1 MSFLSAFGHMTLR
14 EMDTRAVLKGVHTL
28 GLNANHAM
36 SRPLMTMLSRGG
48 KFIITPRMP
57 HSDLRAEREQAFK
70 DYVRNVRLKIMFGR
84 EDSGRPFD
92 RRYHIPNPTW
102 QPPRASAFVE
112 TQLERLGE
120 NLQHMQATLPKHEGF
135 NCTREERE
143 ALHNLC
149 HDADTIVK
157 PADKNLG
164 LTLISKEWYI
174 AECERQLSDTS
185 TYARVH
191 HVSLSGIQEKVLEF
205 IATLEGTIPPNEHK
219 WLTRETRRLIQVPQ
233 FYIMPKL
240 HKNPVKGRPI
250 VASHSWC
257 TWPLSKWVANRIN
270 TYAASQDTVLTDTNA
285 LIELLRGMELS
296 EDDNITLSTAD
307 VESLYTSIPIPG
319 ALRAVEERLRACGVD
334 ESSLRI
340 TIDAVEYVLRNNFFE
355 CNGKVYHQRKGLAM
369 GTPLAPPVA
378 NLFLAS
384 HEAHLMSVVTPPLL
398 YVRFLDDILVV
409 QKLGEAEPDH
419 LLWDGLHTMHP
430 DIKLTRESSPSM
442 VDFLDLQI
450 YRQGKR
456 LLHRVHQKALN
467 KYLYISPRSCH
478 PRHVIEGFVRTE
490 LIRYARNS
498 STELDFIKICHAFSN
513 RLRERG
519 FHPTFLKHLFASVD
533 FKHYAIKRARETPM
547 VFKALYMGR
556 IANLALSRTIKEWYD
571 ATPMDFK
578 VMVPKPVMCH
588 LNGQNIYKKLVRA
601 KVPT

>member
-1 MSFLSAFGHMTLR
+1 
-14 EMDTRAVLKGVHTL
+14 
-28 GLNANHAM
+28 
-36 SRPLMTMLSRGG
+36 
-48 KFIITPRMP
+48 
-57 HSDLRAEREQAFK
+57 
-70 DYVRNVRLKIMFGR
+70 
-84 EDSGRPFD
+84 
-92 RRYHIPNPTW
+92 
-102 QPPRASAFVE
+102 
-112 TQLERLGE
+112 
-120 NLQHMQATLPKHEGF
+120 MQATLPRHEGF

-174 AECERQLSDTS
+174 AECERQLSDRS
-185 TYARVH
+185 TYGRVH
-191 HVSLSGIQEKVLEF
+191 GVSLSGVQEKVLEF
-205 IATLEGTIPPNEHK
+205 IATLEGHIPPTEHK
-219 WLTRETRRLIQVPQ
+219 WLTRETRRLIQMPQ

-285 LIELLRGMELS
+285 LIALLRGVELR
-296 EDDNITLSTAD
+296 EDDDIMLSTAD

-319 ALRAVEERLRACGVD
+319 ALVAVEERLRACGVD

-340 TIDAVEYVLRNNFFE
+340 TINAVAYVLRNNFFE
-355 CNGKVYHQRKGLAM
+355 CNGNVYHQRKGLAM

-384 HEAHLMSVVTPPLL
+384 HEARLMSVVTPPLL
-398 YVRFLDDILVV
+398 YVRYLDDILVV
-409 QKLGEAEPDH
+409 QKLGEAEPEH

-430 DIKLTRESSPSM
+430 DIKLTRESSPSA

-498 STELDFIKICHAFSN
+498 STELDFVKICHAFSN

-519 FHPTFLKHLFASVD
+519 FHPTFLKHLFASVN

-556 IANLALSRTIKEWYD
+556 VANLALSRTIKEWYD
-571 ATPMDFK
+571 TTPMDFK

>member
-1 MSFLSAFGHMTLR
+1 MTLR

-57 HSDLRAEREQAFK
+57 QQDLKTEREQAFK
-70 DYVRNVRLKIMFGR
+70 DYVRNVRLRIMFSR
-84 EDSGRPFD
+84 EDNGRPFD

-102 QPPRASAFVE
+102 QPRRASAFVE
-112 TQLERLGE
+112 AQLERLGE
-120 NLQHMQATLPKHEGF
+120 NLQHMQATLPRHEGF
-135 NCTREERE
+135 NCAREERE

-174 AECERQLSDTS
+174 AECERQLSDIS

-191 HVSLSGIQEKVLEF
+191 HVSLSGIQEKVLDY
-205 IATLEGTIPPNEHK
+205 IATLEGNIPSNEHK
-219 WLTRETRRLIQVPQ
+219 WLTRETRRLIRMPQ

-285 LIELLRGMELS
+285 LIALLRGMELS
-296 EDDNITLSTAD
+296 EDDDIMLSTAD

-319 ALRAVEERLRACGVD
+319 ALVAVEERLRACGVD
-334 ESSLRI
+334 ESFLRI
-340 TIDAVEYVLRNNFFE
+340 TINAVGYVLRNNFFE
-355 CNGKVYHQRKGLAM
+355 CNGNVYHQRKGLAM

-384 HEAHLMSVVTPPLL
+384 QEARLMRVVTPPLL
-398 YVRFLDDILVV
+398 YVRFLDDIFVV
-409 QKLGEAEPDH
+409 QRLSEAEPKH
-419 LLWDGLHTMHP
+419 LLWDGLNTMHP

-498 STELDFIKICHAFSN
+498 STELDFVKICHAFSN

-519 FHPTFLKHLFASVD
+519 FHPTFLKHLFASVN

-556 IANLALSRTIKEWYD
+556 VANLALSRTIKEWYD
-571 ATPMDFK
+571 TTPMDFK

>member
-1 MSFLSAFGHMTLR
+1 MTLR
-14 EMDTRAVLKGVHTL
+14 EMDTRSVLKGVHTL
-28 GLNANHAM
+28 GLSASHAI

-48 KFIITPRMP
+48 KFIVTPRMP
-57 HSDLRAEREQAFK
+57 YRDLTAEREQAFK
-70 DYVRNVRLKIMFGR
+70 DYVRSVRLRIMFGR
-84 EDSGRPFD
+84 QDSGRPFD
-92 RRYHIPNPTW
+92 RRYHIPNPAW
-102 QPPRASAFVE
+102 QPRRASASVE
-112 TQLERLGE
+112 DQLEQ
-120 NLQHMQATLPKHEGF
+120 LQQILLHMQATLPRHEGF

-149 HDADTIVK
+149 HDTDIVVK

-174 AECERQLSDTS
+174 TECERQLCDTN

-191 HVSLSGIQEKVLEF
+191 GVSTTGVQNKMLAF
-205 IATLEGTIPPNEHK
+205 IATLEGRIPANEHK
-219 WLTRETRRLIQVPQ
+219 WLTRETQRLSQLPQ
-233 FYIMPKL
+233 FYVMPKL

-270 TYAASQDTVLTDTNA
+270 IHAAAQETVLTDTNA
-285 LIELLRGMELS
+285 LIHLLQGIEMK
-296 EDDNITLSTAD
+296 EDDDIVLSTAD

-319 ALRAVEERLRACGVD
+319 ALEALEERLRACGVD
-334 ESSLRI
+334 DAFMRI
-340 TIDAVEYVLRNNFFE
+340 TIDAVGYVLRNNFFE
-355 CNGKVYHQRKGLAM
+355 FNGTVYHQRKGLAM

-384 HEAHLMSVVTPPLL
+384 HEARLMRVVAPPLL
-398 YVRFLDDILVV
+398 YVRYLDDILAV
-409 QKLGEAEPDH
+409 QLLSETEPEH
-419 LLWDGLHTMHP
+419 LLWDGLHALHP
-430 DIKLTRESSPSM
+430 DIKLTRERSPSM

-498 STELDFIKICHAFSN
+498 STELDFVKICHAFSN

-519 FHPTFLKHLFASVD
+519 FHPTFLKHLTASVD
-533 FKHYAIKRARETPM
+533 FRHYPVKRAKEAPM

-556 IANLALSRTIKEWYD
+556 IANLALSHTIKEWYD
-571 ATPMDFK
+571 ATPRDFK
-578 VMVPKPVMCH
+578 AIVPKPVVCH
-588 LNGQNIYKKLVRA
+588 LNGQNIYRKLVRA

>member
-1 MSFLSAFGHMTLR
+1 MTLR

-28 GLNANHAM
+28 GLNASHAIP
-36 SRPLMTMLSRGG
+36 RPLMTMLSKGG
-48 KFIITPRMP
+48 KFIVTPRMP
-57 HSDLRAEREQAFK
+57 HQLLKAEREQALH
-70 DYVRNVRLKIMFGR
+70 DYVRNVRLKIMFSR
-84 EDSGRPFD
+84 EDKPFD
-92 RRYHIPNPTW
+92 RRYHVPNPTW
-102 QPPRASAFVE
+102 QPHRASAFVE
-112 TQLERLGE
+112 AELTQLGQRLRDTQA
-120 NLQHMQATLPKHEGF
+120 NLPRHEGF
-135 NCTREERE
+135 NCSREERE

-149 HDADTIVK
+149 HDANVIVK

-164 LTLISKEWYI
+164 LILMSKEWYI
-174 AECERQLSDTS
+174 AECERQLSDAS
-185 TYARVH
+185 TYGKVH
-191 HVSLSGIQEKVLEF
+191 SVSLTGIQKRVLSF
-205 IATLEGTIPPNEHK
+205 IATLEGKIPPNEHK
-219 WLTRETRRLIQVPQ
+219 WLRHETLRLCQLPQ

-250 VASHSWC
+250 VACHSWC

-270 TYAASQDTVLTDTNA
+270 PYAAKQETVLTDTNA
-285 LIELLRGMELS
+285 LIEILGRVELR
-296 EDDNITLSTAD
+296 EDDDILLSTAD

-319 ALRAVEERLRACGVD
+319 ALEALEERLRACGVD
-334 ESSLRI
+334 ESFLRI
-340 TIDAVEYVLRNNFFE
+340 TIDATKYVLGNNFFE
-355 CNGKVYHQRKGLAM
+355 FNGTFYHQRKGLAM

-384 HEAHLMSVVTPPLL
+384 HEARLMRVVAPPLL

-409 QKLGEAEPDH
+409 QKLDEATPG
-419 LLWDGLHTMHP
+419 LPLWDGLNSMHP
-430 DIKLTRESSPSM
+430 DIRLTRESSPSM
-442 VDFLDLQI
+442 ADFLDLQI

-498 STELDFIKICHAFSN
+498 STKLDYLKICHAFSN

-533 FKHYAIKRARETPM
+533 FKHYGIKRAKEVPM

-556 IANLALSRTIKEWYD
+556 IANLALSCTIKEWYH
-571 ATPMDFK
+571 ATPKDFK
-578 VMVPKPVMCH
+578 ALVPRPVMCH

>member
-1 MSFLSAFGHMTLR
+1 MTLR

-57 HSDLRAEREQAFK
+57 HQDLRAEREQAFK
-70 DYVRNVRLKIMFGR
+70 DYVRNVRLRIMFSR

-102 QPPRASAFVE
+102 QPRRASAFVE
-112 TQLERLGE
+112 AQLERLGE
-120 NLQHMQATLPKHEGF
+120 NLRHMQATLPRHEGF

-174 AECERQLSDTS
+174 AECERQLSDRS
-185 TYARVH
+185 TYGRVH
-191 HVSLSGIQEKVLEF
+191 GVSLSGVQEKVLEF
-205 IATLEGTIPPNEHK
+205 IATLEGHIPPTEHK
-219 WLTRETRRLIQVPQ
+219 WLTRETRRLIQMPQ

-285 LIELLRGMELS
+285 LIALLRGVELR
-296 EDDNITLSTAD
+296 EDDDIMLSTAD

-319 ALRAVEERLRACGVD
+319 ALVAVEERLRACGVD

-340 TIDAVEYVLRNNFFE
+340 TINAVAYVLRNNFFE
-355 CNGKVYHQRKGLAM
+355 CNGNVYHQRKGLAM

-384 HEAHLMSVVTPPLL
+384 HEARLMSVVTPPLL
-398 YVRFLDDILVV
+398 YVRYLDDILVV
-409 QKLGEAEPDH
+409 QKLGEAEPEH

-430 DIKLTRESSPSM
+430 DIKLTRESSPSA

-498 STELDFIKICHAFSN
+498 STELDFVKICHAFSN

-519 FHPTFLKHLFASVD
+519 FHPTFLKHLFASVN

-556 IANLALSRTIKEWYD
+556 VANLALSRTIKEWYD
-571 ATPMDFK
+571 TTPMDFK

>member
-1 MSFLSAFGHMTLR
+1 MTLR

-28 GLNANHAM
+28 GLSASHTIP
-36 SRPLMTMLSRGG
+36 RPLMTMLSRGG
-48 KFIITPRMP
+48 KFIVTPRMP
-57 HSDLRAEREQAFK
+57 HQALKAEREQAFK
-70 DYVRNVRLKIMFGR
+70 DYVRNVRLRIMFSR
-84 EDSGRPFD
+84 QDSGRPFD
-92 RRYHIPNPTW
+92 RRYHIPNPAW
-102 QPPRASAFVE
+102 QPRKASAAVE
-112 TQLERLGE
+112 DQLEQLGQRL
-120 NLQHMQATLPKHEGF
+120 QQMQATLPRHEGF
-135 NCTREERE
+135 NCTCEERE

-149 HDADTIVK
+149 HNADIIVK

-174 AECERQLSDTS
+174 PECERQLSDTT

-191 HVSLSGIQEKVLEF
+191 EVSATGIQNKMLAF
-205 IATLEGTIPPNEHK
+205 IATLEGHIPASEHK
-219 WLTRETRRLIQVPQ
+219 WLTRETQRLSQLPQ

-250 VASHSWC
+250 VASHSWS

-270 TYAASQDTVLTDTNA
+270 AYAAAQDTVLTDTNA
-285 LIELLRGMELS
+285 LIELLRGIEFS
-296 EDDNITLSTAD
+296 EDDDIRLSTAD
-307 VESLYTSIPIPG
+307 VESLYTSIPIPD
-319 ALRAVEERLRACGVD
+319 ALEALEERLRACGVD
-334 ESSLRI
+334 DAFLRI
-340 TIDAVEYVLRNNFFE
+340 TVDAVGFVLRNNFFE
-355 CNGKVYHQRKGLAM
+355 FNGNVYHQRKGLAM

-384 HEAHLMSVVTPPLL
+384 HEARVMRVVPPPLL
-398 YVRFLDDILVV
+398 YVRFLDDIFAV
-409 QKLGEAEPDH
+409 QKISETEPEH
-419 LLWDGLHTMHP
+419 MLWDGLHAMHP
-430 DIKLTRESSPSM
+430 DIKFTRESSPSM

-456 LLHRVHQKALN
+456 LLHRVHQKVLN

-478 PRHVIEGFVRTE
+478 PRHVIDGFVRTE

-519 FHPTFLKHLFASVD
+519 FHPTLLKHLIASVD
-533 FKHYAIKRARETPM
+533 FKHYGIRRARETPM
-547 VFKALYMGR
+547 VFKALYMGS
-556 IANLALSRTIKEWYD
+556 IANHALSRTIKEWYD
-571 ATPMDFK
+571 ATPRDFK
-578 VMVPKPVMCH
+578 LIVPKPVMCH

>member
-1 MSFLSAFGHMTLR
+1 MTLR

-28 GLNANHAM
+28 GLSASRTI
-36 SRPLMTMLSRGG
+36 SRPLMIMLSRGG
-48 KFIITPRMP
+48 KFIVTPRMP
-57 HSDLRAEREQAFK
+57 HQDLRAERQQAFK
-70 DYVRNVRLKIMFGR
+70 DYVRNVRLRIMFSR
-84 EDSGRPFD
+84 RDSGRPFD
-92 RRYHIPNPTW
+92 RRYHIPNPAW
-102 QPPRASAFVE
+102 QPCKASAAVE
-112 TQLERLGE
+112 DELERLQQS
-120 NLQHMQATLPKHEGF
+120 LQHMQANLPRHEGF

-143 ALHNLC
+143 ALHKLC
-149 HDADTIVK
+149 HDANIIVK

-164 LTLISKEWYI
+164 LTLISREWYI
-174 AECERQLSDTS
+174 TECERQLSDTD

-191 HVSLSGIQEKVLEF
+191 EVSTTGIQNKMLAF
-205 IATLEGTIPPNEHK
+205 IATLEGRIPANEHK
-219 WLTRETRRLIQVPQ
+219 WLARETQHLSQLPH

-270 TYAASQDTVLTDTNA
+270 THAAAQGTVLTDTNA
-285 LIELLRGMELS
+285 LIELLRGIEMS
-296 EDDNITLSTAD
+296 EDDDIVLSTAD

-319 ALRAVEERLRACGVD
+319 ALEALEERLRACGVD
-334 ESSLRI
+334 DAFLRI
-340 TIDAVEYVLRNNFFE
+340 TIDAVGYVLRNNFFE
-355 CNGKVYHQRKGLAM
+355 FNGRVYHQRKGLAM

-384 HEAHLMSVVTPPLL
+384 HEARLMRVVAPPLL
-398 YVRFLDDILVV
+398 YVRYLDDIFAV
-409 QKLGEAEPDH
+409 QSLSEDEPEH
-419 LLWDGLHTMHP
+419 LLWDGLHAMHP
-430 DIKLTRESSPSM
+430 DIKLTRERSPFM
-442 VDFLDLQI
+442 VSFLDLQI

-513 RLRERG
+513 RLSERG
-519 FHPTFLKHLFASVD
+519 FHPTFLKHLIRSVD
-533 FKHYAIKRARETPM
+533 FRHYPVKRAKEAPM

-556 IANLALSRTIKEWYD
+556 IANHALSRTIKEWYD
-571 ATPMDFK
+571 ATPRDFK
-578 VMVPKPVMCH
+578 VMVPKPVVCH
-588 LNGQNIYKKLVRA
+588 LNGQNNYKKLVRA

>member
-1 MSFLSAFGHMTLR
+1 MTLR
-14 EMDTRAVLKGVHTL
+14 EMDTRALVKGVHTL
-28 GLNANHAM
+28 GFSARHAM
-36 SRPLMTMLSRGG
+36 TRPLMKLLSRGG
-48 KFIITPRMP
+48 KFIVTPRMP
-57 HSDLRAEREQAFK
+57 QEDLKREREQAFT
-70 DYVRNVRLKIMFGR
+70 DYVRNVRLRIMFSR
-84 EDSGRPFD
+84 QDSGRPFD
-92 RRYHIPNPTW
+92 RRYHVPNPTW
-102 QPPRASAFVE
+102 QPRRASTFVE
-112 TQLERLGE
+112 THLEDLGNRLRE
-120 NLQHMQATLPKHEGF
+120 TQATLPRHEGF

-143 ALHNLC
+143 ALTSLC
-149 HDADTIVK
+149 HNADVIVK

-174 AECERQLSDTS
+174 AECERQLNDMS
-185 TYARVH
+185 TYGRVH
-191 HVSLSGIQEKVLEF
+191 NVSLSGIQDKVLDF
-205 IATLEGTIPPNEHK
+205 IATLEGHIPPNEYK
-219 WLTRETRRLIQVPQ
+219 WLAKETRRLSQLPQ

-270 TYAASQDTVLTDTNA
+270 TYAAAQTTVLTDTNA
-285 LIELLRGMELS
+285 LIELLRGIELH
-296 EDDNITLSTAD
+296 EDDDITLSTAD
-307 VESLYTSIPIPG
+307 VESLYTSIPIPD
-319 ALRAVEERLRACGVD
+319 ALMAVEERLSVCGVD
-334 ESSLRI
+334 ESLLRI
-340 TIDAVEYVLRNNFFE
+340 IITAIGYVLTNNFFE
-355 CNGKVYHQRKGLAM
+355 FNGCVYHQRKGLAM

-384 HEAHLMSVVTPPLL
+384 HEARLMRTVAPPLL

-409 QKLGEAEPDH
+409 QHSSEVEPEPGH
-419 LLWDGLHTMHP
+419 LLWDGLHSMHP

-450 YRQGKR
+450 YRHGKR

-498 STELDFIKICHAFSN
+498 STELDFVKICHAFSN

-519 FHPTFLKHLFASVD
+519 FHPTFLKHLFASVA
-533 FKHYAIKRARETPM
+533 FKHYSIKSVKEVPM

-556 IANLALSRTIKEWYD
+556 IANLALSRTVKEWYD

-578 VMVPKPVMCH
+578 VIVPKPVLCH

>member
-1 MSFLSAFGHMTLR
+1 
-14 EMDTRAVLKGVHTL
+14 MDTRAVLKGVHTL

-57 HSDLRAEREQAFK
+57 QRDLRAEREQAFK
-70 DYVRNVRLKIMFGR
+70 DYVRNVRLRIMFSR

-102 QPPRASAFVE
+102 QPRRASAFVE
-112 TQLERLGE
+112 AQLERLGE
-120 NLQHMQATLPKHEGF
+120 NLRHMQATLPRHEGF

-174 AECERQLSDTS
+174 AECERQLSDRS
-185 TYARVH
+185 TYGRVH
-191 HVSLSGIQEKVLEF
+191 GVSLSGVQEKVLEF
-205 IATLEGTIPPNEHK
+205 IATLEGHIPPTEHK
-219 WLTRETRRLIQVPQ
+219 WLTRETRRLIQMPQ

-285 LIELLRGMELS
+285 LIALLRGVELR
-296 EDDNITLSTAD
+296 EDDDIMLSTAD

-319 ALRAVEERLRACGVD
+319 ALVAVEERLRACGVD

-340 TIDAVEYVLRNNFFE
+340 TINAVAYVLRNNFFE
-355 CNGKVYHQRKGLAM
+355 CNGNVYHQRKGLAM

-384 HEAHLMSVVTPPLL
+384 HEARLMSVVTPPLL
-398 YVRFLDDILVV
+398 YVRYLDDILVV
-409 QKLGEAEPDH
+409 QKLGEAEPEH

-430 DIKLTRESSPSM
+430 DIKLTRESSPSA

-498 STELDFIKICHAFSN
+498 STELDFVKICHAFSN

-519 FHPTFLKHLFASVD
+519 FHPTFLKHLFASVN

-556 IANLALSRTIKEWYD
+556 VANLALSRTIKEWYD
-571 ATPMDFK
+571 TTPMDFK

>member
-1 MSFLSAFGHMTLR
+1 MTLR
-14 EMDTRAVLKGVHTL
+14 EMDTRALLKGVHTL
-28 GLNANHAM
+28 GFGAHQTIT
-36 SRPLMTMLSRGG
+36 RPLMHLLSRGG
-48 KFIITPRMP
+48 KFIVTPRMP
-57 HSDLRAEREQAFK
+57 HLDLRREREQAFQ
-70 DYVRNVRLKIMFGR
+70 DYVRSVRLRIMFSR
-84 EDSGRPFD
+84 QDSGKPFD
-92 RRYHIPNPTW
+92 RRYHVPNPAW
-102 QPPRASAFVE
+102 QPNRASQFVE
-112 TQLERLGE
+112 AQLEDLGQRLR
-120 NLQHMQATLPKHEGF
+120 HTQATLPRHEGF

-149 HDADTIVK
+149 HDANIIVK

-164 LTLISKEWYI
+164 LTLIAREWYI

-185 TYARVH
+185 TYETVH
-191 HVSLSGIQEKVLEF
+191 SVSLPGIQRRMLNF
-205 IATLEGTIPPNEHK
+205 IATLDGGIPPNEHK
-219 WLTRETRRLIQVPQ
+219 WLTRETERLSQLPQ

-240 HKNPVKGRPI
+240 HKDPVKGRPI
-250 VASHSWC
+250 VACHSWS
-257 TWPLSKWVANRIN
+257 TWPISKWVANRIN
-270 TYAASQDTVLTDTNA
+270 AYAGSQETVLTDTNA
-285 LIELLRGMELS
+285 LISLLQGVEFA
-296 EDDNITLSTAD
+296 EDDQILLSTAD
-307 VESLYTSIPIPG
+307 VESLYTSIPITD
-319 ALRAVEERLRACGVD
+319 ALEAVEERLRACGVD
-334 ESSLRI
+334 EMFLRI
-340 TIDAVEYVLRNNFFE
+340 TITAIELVLKLNFFE
-355 CNGKVYHQRKGLAM
+355 FNGSIYHQKRGLAM

-384 HEAHLMSVVTPPLL
+384 LEARLMRGVPPPIL

-409 QKLGEAEPDH
+409 QKLSEAEPED

-430 DIKLTRESSPSM
+430 YIRLTRESSPCM

-450 YRQGKR
+450 YRDGKR

-533 FKHYAIKRARETPM
+533 FKHYGIKRAREAPM

-556 IANLALSRTIKEWYD
+556 IVNHALSRTIKEWYD
-571 ATPMDFK
+571 ATPADFK
-578 VMVPKPVMCH
+578 RLIPKPVMCH

>member
-1 MSFLSAFGHMTLR
+1 MTLR

-57 HSDLRAEREQAFK
+57 QRDLRAEREQAFK
-70 DYVRNVRLKIMFGR
+70 DYVRNVRLRIMFSR

-102 QPPRASAFVE
+102 QPRRASAFVE
-112 TQLERLGE
+112 AQLERLGE
-120 NLQHMQATLPKHEGF
+120 NLRHMQATLPRHEGF

-174 AECERQLSDTS
+174 AECERQLSDRS
-185 TYARVH
+185 TYGRVH
-191 HVSLSGIQEKVLEF
+191 GVSLSGVQEKVLEF
-205 IATLEGTIPPNEHK
+205 IATLEGHIPPTEHK
-219 WLTRETRRLIQVPQ
+219 WLTRETRRLIQMPQ

-285 LIELLRGMELS
+285 LIALLRGVELR
-296 EDDNITLSTAD
+296 EDDDIMLSTAD

-319 ALRAVEERLRACGVD
+319 ALVAVEERLRACGVD

-340 TIDAVEYVLRNNFFE
+340 TINAVAYVLRNNFFE
-355 CNGKVYHQRKGLAM
+355 CNGNVYHQRKGLAM

-384 HEAHLMSVVTPPLL
+384 HEARLMSVVTPPLL
-398 YVRFLDDILVV
+398 YVRYLDDILVV
-409 QKLGEAEPDH
+409 QKLGEAEPEH

-430 DIKLTRESSPSM
+430 DIKLTRESSPSA

-498 STELDFIKICHAFSN
+498 STELDFVKICHAFSN

-519 FHPTFLKHLFASVD
+519 FHPTFLKHLFASVN

-556 IANLALSRTIKEWYD
+556 VANLALSRTIMEWYD
-571 ATPMDFK
+571 TTPMDFK

>member
-1 MSFLSAFGHMTLR
+1 MTLR

-57 HSDLRAEREQAFK
+57 QRDLRAEREQAFK
-70 DYVRNVRLKIMFGR
+70 DYVRNVRLRIMFSR

-102 QPPRASAFVE
+102 QPRRASAFVE
-112 TQLERLGE
+112 AQLERLGE
-120 NLQHMQATLPKHEGF
+120 NLRHMQATLPRHEGF

-174 AECERQLSDTS
+174 AECERQLSDRS
-185 TYARVH
+185 TYGRVH
-191 HVSLSGIQEKVLEF
+191 GVSLSGVQEKVLEF
-205 IATLEGTIPPNEHK
+205 IATLEGHIPPTEHK
-219 WLTRETRRLIQVPQ
+219 WLTRETRRLIQMPQ

-285 LIELLRGMELS
+285 LIALLRGVELR
-296 EDDNITLSTAD
+296 EDDDIMLSTAD

-319 ALRAVEERLRACGVD
+319 ALVAVEERLRACGVD

-340 TIDAVEYVLRNNFFE
+340 TINAVAYVLRNNFFE
-355 CNGKVYHQRKGLAM
+355 CNGNVYHQRKGLAM

-384 HEAHLMSVVTPPLL
+384 HEARLMSVVTPPLL
-398 YVRFLDDILVV
+398 YVRYLDDILVV
-409 QKLGEAEPDH
+409 QKLGEAEPEH

-430 DIKLTRESSPSM
+430 DIKLTRESSPSA

-498 STELDFIKICHAFSN
+498 STELDFVKICHAFSN

-519 FHPTFLKHLFASVD
+519 FHPTFLKHLFASVN

-556 IANLALSRTIKEWYD
+556 VANLALSRTIKEWYD
-571 ATPMDFK
+571 TTPMDFK